1 MFPVEEEGLHPGK
14 GGGGGK
20 DSNRRRFNDA
30 QIQLLESM
38 FEAQTRPELRVKQ
51 QLAKNLGLQPRQVA
65 IWFQNKRARSKSKQI
80 ERDYRTLKMSYDA
93 LNSKLQTLKQ
103 EHESLLLQSLRKLT
117 EETGDKETD
126 EEGTSLG
133 TEEKPN
139 CTQQTSSP
147 EFVLPLWNA
156 NSEQTNHPEAETG
169 VLNIIDTG
177 EGSFSSIGEKSEFET
192 DGFFHNSCCS
202 SQWWEF

>member
-1 MFPVEEEGLHPGK
+1 MFPVEEDGLLHPGK
-14 GGGGGK
+14 GGGK

-30 QIQLLESM
+30 QIQSLESM

-80 ERDYRTLKMSYDA
+80 EHDYRKLKMSYDA

-103 EHESLLLQSLRKLT
+103 EHESLLLQLQSLRKLT

-139 CTQQTSSP
+139 CTHQTSSP
-147 EFVLPLWNA
+147 EFVLP
-156 NSEQTNHPEAETG
+156 QTNRPEAETG
-169 VLNIIDTG
+169 VLNMIDTG
-177 EGSFSSIGEKSEFET
+177 EGSFSSIGEKCEFET